1 MMLPFLFVLFFR
13 CNTAS
18 SRRSTIQH
26 HDDIARTSFYFLFCI
41 LSTAIASC
49 VGGNIDR
56 SSSFWGVAAAPIYW
70 SPSSPYISEAAGELL
85 FYFVVFLFIRM
96 QYLRLNCHLH
106 CSLSRICRFCCVEYE
121 MNKAID

>member
-1 MMLPFLFVLFFR
+1 MMLPFLFVCFSGATLPHPEDQPS
-13 CNTAS
+13 NTMMTLPFIYFC
-18 SRRSTIQH
+18 TI
-26 HDDIARTSFYFLFCI
+26 
-41 LSTAIASC
+41 STAIASC

-96 QYLRLNCHLH
+96 QYLRLNCHLYSVVQSKMVSH
-106 CSLSRICRFCCVEYE
+106 RFPKFE
-121 MNKAID
+121 II